1 MKEKGIS
8 FLALFALI
16 IAATRIHAQ
25 IDTNK
30 VCYAVR
36 TASAPKIDGI
46 IEPEIW
52 DMAKPFS
59 DFKMNRPIEGA
70 EPTMKT
76 EVAIL
81 YDDNAIYV
89 FAMMYDP
96 HPDSILHELGM
107 RDDDLNADLFRFVV
121 DPYNIRQDAFEFSVF
136 ASGVQ
141 QDFRFSD
148 YTYNAVWESAVQIN
162 DRGWAVEM
170 RIPYSALR
178 FPKTAVQQW
187 ALQATRTIRRSR
199 EFDQWALTPSGVA
212 NGLFYWGTLKGI
224 ENIQTPL
231 RLSLLPYVSAYASR
245 VPDPGNS
252 AKTISETSW
261 KLGADLRYG
270 INDYYTLDMT
280 LLPDFGQVQSD
291 NKVKNITFQE
301 VMYDE
306 YRQFFKEGTDLFS
319 KNNLFY
325 SRRIGKT
332 PSLYYSVP
340 YMTNPGETVVSNP
353 SSTRLINAVK
363 LSGRNVKGLGIGVFN
378 AVTDEMHAKVEDSL
392 GNERKILTEPLTN
405 YNIFV
410 IDKQLKNNSSLWF
423 INTNTVRPRDWGS
436 ANVSGGGFNL
446 ALFKNTFAADGSF
459 NLSQYFENIPGTGNP
474 LVNTP
479 GYKYFAGFRKTTG
492 KIQYGLSHTVTND
505 TYRQTDLGPFT
516 IVNYEKTRLYFVHQ
530 FFQPRKL
537 FRSMYNEFS
546 VDYNR
551 HFETKMNT
559 GISLNASLNPVLMNF
574 NAISLGIGGTPV
586 AAYDFNEP
594 RIAGRYNKTLRYWY
608 AFLGFGSDSRKKLMA
623 NANFTISNFVD
634 RFVSEGYNT
643 SLGLRYRFND
653 RFSIRYSGAYN
664 FDPYNFGCADWYSQP
679 DTIVFGLRKM
689 HTFENSL
696 FARFIFTNNMS
707 LTLNGRHYWTNA
719 AYRQYFNLEHDGD
732 ITPYDSYT
740 GNNDFSYNYFS
751 IDLIYSWQFAPGSFL
766 SVAYKNIIET
776 QDQEI
781 IYSFG
786 KNFNQTINSP
796 QTNTVSLKLIYFFDY
811 LYLKRWTKKK

>member
-1 MKEKGIS
+1 MMRAAAGS
-8 FLALFALI
+8 FILLLLVHFSAQG
-16 IAATRIHAQ
+16 Q

-30 VCYAVR
+30 VCFATR
-36 TASAPKIDGI
+36 TEQAPKIDGVL
-46 IEPEIW
+46 EPETW
-52 DMAKPFS
+52 GKAKPFS
-59 DFKMNRPIEGA
+59 DFTMNRPIEGA
-70 EPTMKT
+70 APTMKT

-89 FAMMYDP
+89 SAMMYDP

-107 RDDDLNADLFRFVV
+107 RDDDLNADLFRFVI

-162 DRGWAVEM
+162 ELGWAVEM

-178 FPKTAVQQW
+178 FPETAVQEW
-187 ALQATRTIRRSR
+187 ALQATRNIRRTR

-224 ENIQTPL
+224 ENIKTPL
-231 RLSLLPYVSAYASR
+231 RLSFLPYVSAYSSR
-245 VPDPGNS
+245 FPNPGDPG
-252 AKTISETSW
+252 KTIGETSW
-261 KLGADLRYG
+261 KLGADVRYG

-332 PSLYYSVP
+332 PTLYYSVP
-340 YMTNPGETVVSNP
+340 YMVGEKETIISNP
-353 SSTRLINAVK
+353 SSTRLINAAK
-363 LSGRNVKGLGIGVFN
+363 LSGRNANGLGIGFFN
-378 AVTDEMHAKVEDSL
+378 AVTDEMHALVRDSI

-405 YNIFV
+405 YNILV
-410 IDKQLKNNSSLWF
+410 LDKQLKNNSSLWF
-423 INTNTVRPRDWGS
+423 INTNTTRPRDWGN
-436 ANVSGGGFNL
+436 ANVTGGGFNI
-446 ALFKNTFAADGSF
+446 ALFKNTYAIDGSL
-459 NLSQYFENIPGTGNP
+459 NVSQYFEPKAGSNKA
-474 LVNTP
+474 LMNTP
-479 GYKYFAGFRKTTG
+479 GYNYFVGFRKTTG
-492 KIQYGLSHTVTND
+492 KIQYGASRSVAND

-516 IVNYEKTRLYFVHQ
+516 IVNYENMRAYLVHQ
-530 FFQPRKL
+530 FFQPRKI

-546 VDYNR
+546 FNYSR
-551 HFETKMNT
+551 HYESKMNT
-559 GISLNASLNPVLMNF
+559 GVSVNASLNPVLMNF
-574 NAISLGIGGTPV
+574 NAISLGAGGTPV

-594 RIAGRYNKTLRYWY
+594 RIMGRYNKTLRYWY
-608 AFLGFGSDSRKKLMA
+608 AYVGFGSDSRKKLMA
-623 NANFTISNFVD
+623 NVNVTISNFID
-634 RFVSEGYNT
+634 RFVSEGYN
-643 SLGLRYRFND
+643 SSWSLRYRFND
-653 RFSIRYSGAYN
+653 RFSVRYSGSYN

-719 AYRQYFNLEHDGD
+719 AYSQYFNLEENGD
-732 ITPYDSYT
+732 ITRTDTYS

-751 IDLIYSWQFAPGSFL
+751 VDLIYSWQFAPGSFL
-766 SVAYKNIIET
+766 SLAYKNIIET

-781 IYSFG
+781 IYSFS
-786 KNFNQTINSP
+786 KNFNQTIQSP

-811 LYLKRWTKKK
+811 LYLKRWTKNR